1 LAFAG
6 FSVGFMRTDMT
17 LPGGA
22 RLGPYEILSLIGAGG
37 MGQVYKA
44 RDTRLNR
51 VVAVKLLATDSAERP
66 DRRHRLEIEAH
77 AISSLNHPHICTLFD
92 VGEHDDRIFIVMEYV
107 DGETLDDR
115 LTKGSLQADDVL
127 RFGGQIA
134 GALDCA
140 HREHIVH
147 RDLKPSNVM
156 LTRSGAKLLD
166 FGLARAPL
174 VESKGLLSTASFD
187 HRRATAE
194 GTIIGTVQY
203 MAPEQLEGKEADART
218 DIFAFGTLLYEM
230 ATGRKAFDGD
240 SQASIIASILTAHP
254 PAISAAR
261 QGPPHNGLL
270 PQSLDYLA
278 ERCLAKNPDERW
290 QTARDLKAAID
301 WLADGR
307 DPERVG
313 LTQLRSR
320 RAMRA
325 VGWSAVALLIVGLA
339 LLGAI
344 LLKPKPPAEI
354 TRFAVEFPPGTTVAG
369 ARAETRMAV
378 SPDGRHLAIIATTEG
393 TERLWVHSFDSLKPR
408 FLAGTEGASSPFWSP
423 DSRFIGFF
431 AAREGRLK
439 KVELSG
445 GPTHLICS
453 GSVSGLSAWLPDG
466 TILFSE
472 FRKGLFRVSA
482 DGGAPTEITRV
493 DPKRGEL
500 NHYWPSALPNGRQFL
515 YTVTWLGEDGR
526 RATPII
532 YVGSLDS
539 NERKEIARLN
549 SRVVYSPSGHVLYV
563 HEGALLAQRFDVDN
577 LRTTGEPMRIADDLD
592 YYRSTGA
599 AGFSMSETTLVYR
612 GAAGPLELVW
622 FDRQGQTLPAIWKDQ
637 RFGNLR
643 ISPHGE
649 QAAIEVVDPHL
660 GTSDLWMY
668 HFIRGVANRFTADVN
683 DETMPV
689 WSADGGRIIFGSDR
703 GTGKDAS
710 SDFFTKSS
718 DGMGSEDVLFIQT
731 GFQTPDDWSRDGNW
745 LSYTDD
751 NRQTGNDVW
760 TLSLTAERKA
770 QPLFN
775 TAFGEWGSRFSPDSH
790 WIAYVSDESGHP
802 EISIAPFQRPGAKVR
817 VSTGGGLAPRW
828 RADGRELFYVTADG
842 KAVMMV
848 PIQYT
853 PVFTPGMPVKLFT
866 INRETGFRNRARN
879 LGYDVSPD
887 GQRFLI
893 SVAPGDRQ
901 RETAQII
908 VVQNWTSQ
916 LNK

>member
-1 LAFAG
+1 
-6 FSVGFMRTDMT
+6 MT
-17 LPGGA
+17 LAAGA
-22 RLGPYEILSLIGAGG
+22 RLGPYEILSLLGAGG

-44 RDTRLNR
+44 RDTRLDR
-51 VVAVKLLATDSAERP
+51 VVAIKLLSPDHADRP

-92 VGEHDDRIFIVMEYV
+92 VGEHDNRIFIVMEYI

-115 LTKGSLQADDVL
+115 LVRGPLEPHEVL
-127 RFGGQIA
+127 RYAGQIA
-134 GALDCA
+134 DALDCA
-140 HREHIVH
+140 HRRHIVH
-147 RDLKPSNVM
+147 RDLKPTNVM

-166 FGLARAPL
+166 FGLAKAPL
-174 VESKGLLSTASFD
+174 LETKGLLSTASFD

-218 DIFAFGTLLYEM
+218 DVFAFGTLLYEM

-254 PAISAAR
+254 PAISTAR
-261 QGPPHNGLL
+261 KGHLQDGL

-278 ERCLAKNPDERW
+278 ERCLAKHPDERW

-301 WLADGR
+301 WLADGH
-307 DPERVG
+307 DPEQKQTTGRRSGRSMGLVG
-313 LTQLRSR
+313 GS
-320 RAMRA
+320 
-325 VGWSAVALLIVGLA
+325 VAALAIVGALA

-344 LLKPKPPAEI
+344 VLRPKPPAEI
-354 TRFAVEFPPGTTVAG
+354 TRFVVEFPAGTTVAG

-393 TERLWVHSFDSLKPR
+393 TERLWIHSFDSLKPR
-408 FLAGTEGASSPFWSP
+408 LLAGTEGASSPFWSP

-431 AAREGRLK
+431 AAGEGRLK

-445 GPTHLICS
+445 GPTRVICS
-453 GSVSGLSAWLPDG
+453 GSVSGLSSWLPDG

-472 FRKGLFRVSA
+472 FRKGLYRVSA
-482 DGGAPTEITRV
+482 DGGAPTQITRV
-493 DPKRGEL
+493 DPQRGEL
-500 NHYWPSALPNGRQFL
+500 NHYWPSVLPNGHQFL
-515 YTVTWLGEDGR
+515 YTTTWLGENGQ
-526 RATPII
+526 RATPIV

-549 SRVVYSPSGHVLYV
+549 SRVVYSRSGHLLYV
-563 HEGALLAQRFDVDN
+563 HEGALLAQKFDLDD
-577 LRTTGEPMRIADDLD
+577 LRTIGEPVRIADDLD

-599 AGFSMSETTLVYR
+599 AGFSVSDTKLVYR
-612 GAAGPLELVW
+612 GAAGPLDLMWFGRRGEPLSRVW
-622 FDRQGQTLPAIWKDQ
+622 ADQ

-643 ISPHGE
+643 ISPDGE
-649 QAAIEVVDPHL
+649 QAAVEVVDPHR

-668 HFIRGVANRFTADVN
+668 HFKRGVSTRFTADVN

-689 WSADGGRIIFGSDR
+689 WSADGQRIIFGSDR

-710 SDFFTKSS
+710 SDFFTKST
-718 DGMGSEDVLFIQT
+718 DGMGSEDVLFVQT
-731 GFQTPDDWSRDGNW
+731 GFQTPDDWSRDGRW

-760 TLSLTAERKA
+760 ALSLSGDRKA

-775 TAFGEWGSRFSPDSH
+775 TPFGEWGSRFSPDSH

-802 EISIAPFQRPGAKVR
+802 EISIAPFQQRAGGKVR

-828 RADGRELFYVTADG
+828 RGDGRELFYITADG
-842 KAVMMV
+842 KALMMV
-848 PIQYT
+848 PIEYE
-853 PVFTPGMPVKLFT
+853 PVFKAGVAVKLFT
-866 INRETGFRNRARN
+866 IDREPGFRNRARN
-879 LGYDVSPD
+879 RGYDVSPD
-887 GQRFLI
+887 GQRFLM

-901 RETAQII
+901 RETAQIV

-916 LNK
+916 FTK